1 MYGKNS
7 IAETTIQNFSSAKY
21 LSRLYNITL
30 RLDFILG
37 FKPNIEKIYNLHV
50 LLTASQVKDPIT
62 FIPLETLIRI

>member
-1 MYGKNS
+1 MSKIN
-7 IAETTIQNFSSAKY
+7 
-21 LSRLYNITL
+21 LLL

-37 FKPNIEKIYNLHV
+37 YKPDIEKIYNLYV